1 MAGLVKTLVKKLR
14 ENPRANFS
22 NIKSWKNVTEEVLV
36 TNHSDTN
43 IDNLRAK
50 SAELENWQKHHAYE
64 KVDDTGQTIV
74 FVSWVVSQKYKNED
88 VTYKEKLVAQGFEE

>member
-1 MAGLVKTLVKKLR
+1 MAGLVKTLVKKLG

-22 NIKSWKNVTEEVLV
+22 NIKSWKNVIEEVLV

-50 SAELENWQKHHAYE
+50 SAELENWQKHAYE